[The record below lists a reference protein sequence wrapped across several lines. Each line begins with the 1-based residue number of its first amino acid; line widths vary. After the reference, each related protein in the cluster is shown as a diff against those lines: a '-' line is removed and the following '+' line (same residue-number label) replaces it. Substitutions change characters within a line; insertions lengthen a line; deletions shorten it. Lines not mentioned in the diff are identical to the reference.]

1 MAIQLGSAVGLVKL
15 DASGVASGVNSAV
28 TSLNKL
34 KDAGSAVADV
44 LTSAGQTMTALF
56 TVPLT
61 IAGKQAF
68 DTAMEFDS
76 AMNILKGATKAS
88 GEEIQQ
94 LSDKAKELGAD
105 LTLPGTSAADAAEA
119 MAELAKAG
127 LDVNETLAAAKGV
140 LQLSA
145 AGQLENKEAAE
156 IAANAL
162 NAFNLEA
169 SETVRVADL
178 LAAAANATS
187 ADVKEM
193 GYSLQMS
200 ASLAAMAGVNIE
212 DLVTAIGLMAN
223 AGIQG
228 SDAGT
233 SLKSMLLHLQAP
245 SDKAATLMK
254 DLGIEVYD
262 ANGKMKD
269 MREIVQI
276 FSRQMS
282 GLTQQQRDYALAT
295 IFGSDAV
302 RAANIV
308 LMGGVDAYD
317 QMKTKVTETGAA
329 AEMAATMMEGIPGA
343 VENIKSSFET
353 AQIAALEPFKEDI
366 IDISHGIAE
375 MFNAFTALPAPIRK
389 LVVIMLMLLA
399 LTGPMMMLAG
409 GTINFAFKIVTMVQA
424 LQSLGVALPGIT
436 AMLSSLPAML
446 GSIGAVITGTVL
458 PALAALAT
466 TFLTI
471 ILPIIIIIGTLV
483 LLYLAFKNNF
493 MGIRTTAEQLW
504 FILKY
509 YFMEGW
515 KMLLMVS
522 QQRATQLV
530 TWFRTM
536 VQRIRDAFTK
546 IRWSDIGKYII
557 QGIVA
562 GLTGNIMLAVAAAVK
577 AAKAI
582 KSAFDKDLDINS
594 PSGWFKQRAKY
605 SWMGYVEGWKEMNPR
620 EISNA
625 MTKPIMQQSS
635 SSQQNNSFHFA
646 SGLTIREAQRMM
658 EENNDRMFGR
668 LSERLAGA

>member
-44 LTSAGQTMTALF
+44 LNSAGQTMTALF
-56 TVPLT
+56 TVPLV

-88 GEEIQQ
+88 GDEIQQ

-200 ASLAAMAGVNIE
+200 ASLAAMAGVKIE

-245 SDKAATLMK
+245 SNKAKDLMNE
-254 DLGIEVYD
+254 LGIEVYD
-262 ANGKMKD
+262 ASGKMKS

-276 FSRQMS
+276 FSRQLS
-282 GLTQQQRDYALAT
+282 GLTQEQRDYALAT

-308 LMGGVDAYD
+308 LMGGVDSYD

-329 AEMAATMMEGIPGA
+329 AAMAATMMEGIPGA

-353 AQIAALEPFKEDI
+353 AQIAAIEPFKEDI
-366 IDISHGIAE
+366 IDISHGIAG
-375 MFNAFTALPAPIRK
+375 MFNAFTNLPAPIRK

-399 LTGPMMMLAG
+399 LTGPMLMLAG

-424 LQSLGVALPGIT
+424 LQTLGIALPGIT
-436 AMLSSLPAML
+436 AMLSGLPAML

-458 PALAALAT
+458 PALAALAS

-471 ILPIIIIIGTLV
+471 ILPILVIIATLV

-504 FILKY
+504 FVLKY
-509 YFMEGW
+509 YFSEGW
-515 KMLLMVS
+515 KWLINAVKGGATIVS
-522 QQRATQLV
+522 NWFKTMTQKILA
-530 TWFRTM
+530 
-536 VQRIRDAFTK
+536 AFK
-546 IRWSDIGKYII
+546 AIRWSDVGKYII
-557 QGIVA
+557 MGIVA
-562 GLTGNIMLAVAAAVK
+562 GLTGNIALAVAAALK
-577 AAKAI
+577 AAQAI
-582 KSAFDKDLDINS
+582 KSAFDKDLDIHS

-620 EISNA
+620 EISKA

-635 SSQQNNSFHFA
+635 SSNMSAVMNFSQ
-646 SGLTIREAQRMM
+646 GLTLRNAEVMLNAHERDLFKRM
-658 EENNDRMFGR
+658 NRAVKG
-668 LSERLAGA
+668 S